1 MVVEDLKA
9 LFIGKEN
16 RIILILT
23 IWLIIGFTIFSFPR
37 FFSVDVGNLIFPPLL
52 GFCFAFFVV
61 SLVTRKDIRGL
72 NWKWLFLAV
81 GIGIVIAFLFTG
93 IWRFIVGGLY
103 RFGIISYVFI
113 TAIFYMYFC
122 YKYAFKADEK
132 AYDLEKPKNHLLRW
146 TMFIGGTLVALFL
159 TRLIAII
166 GVRWARR
173 SPEIVNG
180 IGLIAI
186 IIYWIIITLAIIGV
200 LTLIVKRLNSWLGV
214 FFLLVTLF
222 TAYLMFNAYYAL
234 GSSRDTTYGLWM
246 QIGLYLF
253 DLGLI
258 IYTIS
263 TIIGEKSEKISEKL
277 KIIKVDA
284 IIMWLI
290 FSKAAYELA
299 VVADPN
305 IPADLINAVL
315 GFLLFI
321 PLLAIAGI
329 YGIINYG
336 KIKKE
341 KESIQNQ

>member
-1 MVVEDLKA
+1 MVIEDLKK
-9 LFIGKEN
+9 LFLEKEY
-16 RIILILT
+16 RLILILT
-23 IWLIIGFTIFSFPR
+23 IWLIIGFTLFSFIQYFPE
-37 FFSVDVGNLIFPPLL
+37 DIALAIFRPLL
-52 GFCFAFFVV
+52 AFCFAFFVI
-61 SLVTRKDIRGL
+61 SLVTRKDLREL
-72 NWKWLFLAV
+72 NWKWLLLAV
-81 GIGIVIAFLFTG
+81 GIGVAIAFLFTG
-93 IWRFIVGGLY
+93 VWRFIVGFLY

-113 TAIFYMYFC
+113 TAIFYMYAC

-186 IIYWIIITLAIIGV
+186 IIYWIIIALAIIGV

-222 TAYLMFNAYYAL
+222 TAYLMFNAFYAL
-234 GSSRDTTYGLWM
+234 GSSGDTTYDLWM

-277 KIIKVDA
+277 KIMKVDA

-290 FSKAAYELA
+290 FSKAAYEVA